1 MAREWMLAVMAAV
14 ALSGCRDSHPEDEHV
29 TPLPEEQPAPPDR
42 FVLTAGDG
50 QRFTG
55 ADARIDIRFTDRS
68 APADV
73 ELSFATSNA
82 VGGTWATRARPSG
95 DFLQRRSLGAPIK
108 TGALEPGEAAVERT
122 SAEGSWTQAG
132 SGELQLK
139 LEGNQLVGEFS
150 RTPAGFEARF
160 AGPFVVTCSVPQ
172 SIGGSNPPAPEG
184 GGPPVLV
191 VDTNFET
198 ELCRPFAALA
208 GR

>member
-1 MAREWMLAVMAAV
+1 M
-14 ALSGCRDSHPEDEHV
+14 
-29 TPLPEEQPAPPDR
+29 TPPSEEQPAPPDR
-42 FVLTAGDG
+42 FVLTTRDG

-55 ADARIDIRFTDRS
+55 ADARIDIRFTERT

-73 ELSFATSNA
+73 ELSFTTSDA
-82 VGGTWATRARPSG
+82 AGGTWAALARPPV
-95 DFLQRRSLGAPIK
+95 DFLRLRSLGVPIA
-108 TGALEPGEAAVERT
+108 TGALGPGQAAVERR
-122 SAEGSWTQAG
+122 SAEGTSTLAD

-139 LEGNQLVGEFS
+139 LEDNKLVGEFS

-172 SIGGSNPPAPEG
+172 SAGGPNPPSPEG
-184 GGPPVLV
+184 GGSLVLV

-208 GR
+208 GQ